1 MKEAFNERLTRMRKA
16 QGLTAKEVS
25 DFIDVPA
32 STYRDWENG
41 KGLRIP
47 PYQKISHL
55 LNVSLA
61 ELITGE
67 TTNQGGVL
75 DLLNE
80 LEGRVREIKFKV
92 GTFT

>member
-55 LNVSLA
+55 LNVSLT
-61 ELITGE
+61 ELVTGE
-67 TTNQGGVL
+67 VSKMQESI
-75 DLLNE
+75 LL
-80 LEGRVREIKFKV
+80 LEQLEEIIREIKYRL
-92 GTFT
+92 GTCS